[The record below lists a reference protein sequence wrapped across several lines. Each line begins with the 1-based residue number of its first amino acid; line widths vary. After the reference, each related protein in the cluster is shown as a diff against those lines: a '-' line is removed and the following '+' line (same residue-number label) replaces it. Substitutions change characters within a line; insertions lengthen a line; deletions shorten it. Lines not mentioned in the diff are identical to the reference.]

1 MNATAYMASVLNSIN
16 GVDADIE
23 ILSRIASSNG
33 MTTFMSNYIGESG
46 GYECAGKSS
55 VWNSK
60 GELMA
65 QLDDRTEGIL
75 FYDSKTEAIDMIKV
89 EEQY

>member
-23 ILSRIASSNG
+23 KLSRIASTNG

-46 GYECAGKSS
+46 GMNVPENHLS
-55 VWNSK
+55 
-60 GELMA
+60 
-65 QLDDRTEGIL
+65 GIR
-75 FYDSKTEAIDMIKV
+75 KEN
-89 EEQY
+89 